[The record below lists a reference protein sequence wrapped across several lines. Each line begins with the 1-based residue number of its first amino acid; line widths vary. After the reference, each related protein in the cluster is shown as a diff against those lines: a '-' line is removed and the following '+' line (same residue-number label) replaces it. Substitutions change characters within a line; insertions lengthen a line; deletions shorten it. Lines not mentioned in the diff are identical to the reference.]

1 MAKFLQK
8 KFLETRFSIKITCK
22 VMVHQKKF
30 FEALRSRLVVIKG
43 SSERAFYDN
52 KSNFK
57 SFKIFFLVNHDFTS
71 DFYEKTS
78 F

>member
-1 MAKFLQK
+1 MSWFTK
-8 KFLETRFSIKITCK
+8 KIIFD
-22 VMVHQKKF
+22 
-30 FEALRSRLVVIKG
+30 ALRIRFVVIKG
-43 SSERAFYDN
+43 SSKRAFYDN